1 MRVIALG
8 QQKGGVGKSAAAIN
22 LACQAVAHGE
32 TAAIIDMD
40 IDQATALKWGKRR
53 NGEPPLVE
61 SADVNKLPAVLKKLR
76 EAGTQWAF
84 LDLPGRS
91 APVAGAGLMAS
102 DLVIVPC
109 RPLDVDIEASVTTIR
124 AAVRGNK
131 RYAFLMNIAPSQAD
145 KKRARQVAEVL
156 SQANHPVITPIIVQR
171 TEVPDAIAIG
181 KGANETDPNGRAA
194 KEFAELFTWL
204 KENVK

>member
-1 MRVIALG
+1 VIGELRH
-8 QQKGGVGKSAAAIN
+8 AAIFCP
-22 LACQAVAHGE
+22 AR
-32 TAAIIDMD
+32 
-40 IDQATALKWGKRR
+40 KR
-53 NGEPPLVE
+53 PLVE

-102 DLVIVPC
+102 DFIIVPC

-124 AAVRGNK
+124 AATRGNK

-145 KKRARQVAEVL
+145 KKRARQVSEILAK
-156 SQANHPVITPIIVQR
+156 ANHPVITRSSCSARKSP
-171 TEVPDAIAIG
+171 TPS
-181 KGANETDPNGRAA
+181 P
-194 KEFAELFTWL
+194 
-204 KENVK
+204 